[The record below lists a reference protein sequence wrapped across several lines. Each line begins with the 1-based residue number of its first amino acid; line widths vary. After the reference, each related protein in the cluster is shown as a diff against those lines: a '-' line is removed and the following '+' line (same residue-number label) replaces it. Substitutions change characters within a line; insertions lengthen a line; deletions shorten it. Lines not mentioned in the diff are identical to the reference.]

1 MKVLGVVGSMR
12 KEGNT
17 GKLVQAVLDGAKGA
31 GEGLRTQLVHL
42 SALEIGPCQGC
53 YEVCSK
59 TPYKCAVKDDFQ
71 GLLSRM
77 EEADGIVIGSPL
89 YFPVPSRLVA
99 LCERLVCLAFFHDQ
113 RGHKGAH
120 LLEDK
125 PCAFVV
131 ATGGGEAGDVFR
143 YLWEFALAARMTPLT
158 LKRYPYYGVVGR
170 GDLEKDEEKPLGAAR
185 ELGRALAASLEE

>member
-17 GKLVQAVLDGAKGA
+17 GKLVQAVLEGAKDA
-31 GEGLRTQLVHL
+31 AAGLRTQLLHL
-42 SALEIGPCQGC
+42 ASLEIGPCQGC

-59 TPYKCAVKDDFQ
+59 TPYKCVVKDDFQ
-71 GLLSRM
+71 SALARM
-77 EEADGIVIGSPL
+77 EDADGIVIGSPL
-89 YFPVPSRLVA
+89 YFPIPSRLVA
-99 LCERLVCLAFFHDQ
+99 LCERLVCLAYFHGQ

-131 ATGGGEAGDVFR
+131 ATGGGEAGNVFR
-143 YLWEFALAARMTPLT
+143 YLFEFAMATRMNPVTV
-158 LKRYPYYGVVGR
+158 KHYPYYGVVGR
-170 GDLEKDEEKPLGAAR
+170 GELEKDEDRPLEAAR
-185 ELGRALAASLEE
+185 ELGRLLADALEE

>member
-17 GKLVQAVLDGAKGA
+17 GKLVQAVLDGAKDA
-31 GEGLRTQLVHL
+31 AEGLRTQLVHL

-59 TPYKCAVKDDFQ
+59 PPYKCAVKDDFQ

-77 EEADGIVIGSPL
+77 EDADGIVIGSPL

-99 LCERLVCLAFFHDQ
+99 LCERLVCLAFFHDR

-120 LLEDK
+120 VLEDK

-143 YLWEFALAARMTPLT
+143 YLWDFALATRMAPLT
-158 LKRYPYYGVVGR
+158 LKRSPYYGVIGR
-170 GDLEKDEEKPLGAAR
+170 GDLEKDEEKPLEAAR
-185 ELGRALAASLEE
+185 DLGRLLAASLEE

>member
-17 GKLVQAVLDGAKGA
+17 GKLVQAALDGAKGA
-31 GEGLRTQLVHL
+31 AEGVRTQLVPL
-42 SALEIGPCQGC
+42 STLEIGPCQGC

-59 TPYKCAVKDDFQ
+59 TPYRCVVKDDFPS
-71 GLLSRM
+71 LLSRM
-77 EEADGIVIGSPL
+77 EDADGIVIGSPL

-99 LCERLVCLAFFHDQ
+99 LCERVVCLAYFHDR
-113 RGHKGAH
+113 RGHKGPH
-120 LLEDK
+120 VLEDK

-131 ATGGGEAGDVFR
+131 ATGGGEGVEVLR
-143 YLWEFALAARMTPLT
+143 YLFQFALAARMTPLT

-170 GDLEKDEEKPLGAAR
+170 GDLEKDEAKPVEAAR
-185 ELGRALAASLEE
+185 DLGRLLASALEE